1 MDHVAILNKQLPWLD
16 RIRSGEKTIESRWY
30 QHKSV
35 PWKKIAVGDRVFFKN
50 SGELVTL
57 CSTVSSVNFYS
68 ELTPV
73 VIDNL
78 VKQYASP
85 LGLKHKEVNQFIQS
99 IKSKQFA
106 ILIGLSGV
114 AEIPA
119 FAINKK
125 GFGAM
130 AAWLSIPNIHQIIS

>member
-1 MDHVAILNKQLPWLD
+1 MDHVAILNKQLPWLE
-16 RIRSGEKTIESRWY
+16 RIKVGEKTIESRWY

-35 PWKKIAVGDRVFFKN
+35 PWNKIAVGERIFFKN

-57 CSTVSSVNFYS
+57 CSTVSSVSFYS

-99 IKSKQFA
+99 IKNKQFA
-106 ILIGLSGV
+106 ILIGLSDV
-114 AEIPA
+114 TEIPA

-125 GFGAM
+125 GFGSM
-130 AAWLSIPNIHQIIS
+130 AAWLSIPNIQQLIS